1 MSRLPGF
8 DSPLLLGFD
17 HFEPNETILM
27 KEKTLIEMKNKIDSM
42 TRVLQHLINETTHL
56 RELGVG
62 TLETI
67 KLMPGYEKAIADLK
81 KAMEDNVE
89 QKKKAKQKNLEKFM

>member
-1 MSRLPGF
+1 
-8 DSPLLLGFD
+8 
-17 HFEPNETILM
+17 M
-27 KEKTLIEMKNKIDSM
+27 KESTLLEMKNKIEAQ
-42 TRVLQHLINETTHL
+42 TRVIQALINEINHMRDL
-56 RELGVG
+56 SVG

-89 QKKKAKQKNLEKFM
+89 QKKKAKQNGIIKQDTK